1 MGRCDETLF
10 GQHPDEYS
18 TTISTAVSGT
28 RLPDD
33 SLEPEQD
40 MIRAIIVD
48 DEPLAREKVQLFAS
62 DEQDIEVIAVCTNG
76 QEAIDAVLRLSPDLM
91 FLDIQMPEVGGFDV
105 LQRIPA
111 GRLPAVIFITAYDEF
126 ALRAFE
132 FHALDYLLKPY
143 DRERFQ
149 AAVQHARNAVLSRPS
164 PDITAEQISALLQS
178 MKRPA
183 AALDRLIVKTN
194 GRIIFLRTEEIDWM
208 EAAGNYVKLHAGS
221 ETHLLRE
228 TMNNL
233 EEQLDPRYF
242 IRIHRSTII
251 NINKIKELQPYFNG
265 EYTVTLTNNTTLILS
280 RGYRDN
286 FTNVLGKPL

>member
-1 MGRCDETLF
+1 
-10 GQHPDEYS
+10 
-18 TTISTAVSGT
+18 
-28 RLPDD
+28 
-33 SLEPEQD
+33 

-48 DEPLAREKVQLFAS
+48 DEPLAREKVQLFAN
-62 DEQDIEVIAVCTNG
+62 DEPDIEIVAVCANG
-76 QEAIDAVLRLSPDLM
+76 QEALDAILRLTPDLM
-91 FLDIQMPEVGGFDV
+91 FLDIQMPEVSGFEL
-105 LQRIPA
+105 LQRLPPD
-111 GRLPAVIFITAYDEF
+111 RLPGIIFITAYDEF

-143 DRERFQ
+143 DRDRFRS
-149 AAVQHARNAVLSRPS
+149 AVEHARTAIAARPT
-164 PDITAEQISALLQS
+164 PDITAEQITALLQS
-178 MKRPA
+178 LKRPA
-183 AALDRLIVKTN
+183 ATLDRLIVKTN

-208 EAAGNYVKLHAGS
+208 EAAGNYVKLHAGP

-233 EEQLDPRYF
+233 EEQLDPRFF

-265 EYTVTLTNNTTLILS
+265 EYTVTLMNNTTLILS

-286 FTNVLGKPL
+286 FTSVLGKPL